1 MAGGREWPISGE
13 VQAEFAQ
20 PFYGMVSVV
29 RVFGVGEVDNNC
41 GPSQFLFLPLRF
53 SASAG
58 RAEEIWA
65 FAQPLCFVVGV
76 GKPGFGMSYSCA
88 LPLRP

>member
-1 MAGGREWPISGE
+1 
-13 VQAEFAQ
+13 
-20 PFYGMVSVV
+20 MVSVV
-29 RVFGVGEVDNNC
+29 RLFGVGRLIITVSRADF
-41 GPSQFLFLPLRF
+41 SKLFLPLRF

-65 FAQPLCFVVGV
+65 FAQPLFFVVGV

-88 LPLRP
+88 PPLQPSLHFLNLHVVSQ